1 MNGSP
6 DNRVPEGIVRMSST
20 ETPLTRP
27 KGHRAVVRRG
37 QTKEGEYSAMIS
49 HSRESL
55 VEVLRREILGA
66 GKSVFAVAK
75 EAQVSQPILS
85 RFLSGKRGITLATA
99 ERLCHSLGLELRR
112 TPHNGPHAPDH
123 FFATPP
129 RSDNV
134 TC

>member
-1 MNGSP
+1 MN
-6 DNRVPEGIVRMSST
+6 T
-20 ETPLTRP
+20 
-27 KGHRAVVRRG
+27 
-37 QTKEGEYSAMIS
+37 

-85 RFLSGKRGITLATA
+85 RFLSGKRGITLQTA

-112 TPHNGPHAPDH
+112 ASPNEGPHAPTH
-123 FFATPP
+123 FFAAPTG
-129 RSDNV
+129 SEGV
-134 TC
+134 ACE